1 MVDINLLIATTQTRA
16 SRGEGGWIWIRD
28 MSITSILS
36 NDSLYQRFVCR
47 LKARLVAF
55 HFLGIAS
62 FHGRGENI
70 EDGEEKQE
78 DE

>member
-1 MVDINLLIATTQTRA
+1 
-16 SRGEGGWIWIRD
+16 
-28 MSITSILS
+28 MSITSILRD
-36 NDSLYQRFVCR
+36 DSLYQRFVCR

-70 EDGEEKQE
+70 EDGEEEQE